1 MWSRLQRLDRRLM
14 ERCARA
20 RTPALDALLIDA
32 GRAAS
37 YSRLW
42 LAIAGVLAIT
52 GGSRGRRAAARG
64 VTSVAIAATIANGPI
79 KLLVRRGRPSPS
91 SSPTLIAMPH
101 SNSFPS
107 GHSASAFAFATGV
120 CAEMPHLTPLL
131 APLAIAVAYSRVHTG
146 VHHPSDAAAGAAIG
160 ILAGATSGQL
170 LSRALYRLYR
180 ARSCSSASTMPP
192 SSLSGRSSA

>member
-14 ERCARA
+14 ERSTRA
-20 RTPALDALLIDA
+20 RTPALDALLVEA

-42 LAIAGVLAIT
+42 LAIAGVLAIA

-64 VTSVAIAATIANGPI
+64 VTSIAIAATTANGPI
-79 KLLVRRGRPSPS
+79 KLLVRRRRPSP
-91 SSPTLIAMPH
+91 SPTLIAMPY
-101 SNSFPS
+101 SSSFPS

-160 ILAGATSGQL
+160 ILAGATSGRL
-170 LSRALYRLYR
+170 LSRALYQLYR
-180 ARSCSSASTMPP
+180 ARSRSSASTMPP